1 MAKGSGKASRPKG
14 GPKKP
19 GKKAEQ
25 YVLLRVPS
33 PYTPNSTG
41 IIHAVGTEAEVK
53 KARRGL
59 AINALTKLAILRV
72 VSIETYKPSVSRVS
86 DASFVDPKKGATGAK

>member
-1 MAKGSGKASRPKG
+1 MARGKRANRRRDAND
-14 GPKKP
+14 KKQ
-19 GKKAEQ
+19 GKKVQ
-25 YVLLRVPS
+25 YVLLRVPN

-59 AINALTKLAILRV
+59 AINALTKLALLRV
-72 VSIETYKPSVSRVS
+72 VSLETYKPSVTRVS
-86 DASFVDPKKGATGAK
+86 AASFLEPKKVVAAVK